1 MTEATDRSAAREQ
14 EEPRVVV
21 RDKRRL
27 DPTTGE
33 VRPAAAA
40 AAAAASAGAATDVA
54 AAPADGETA
63 RLLATVEERTA
74 DLQRLK
80 AEFDNY
86 RRRVE
91 RDRLAVAEQ
100 ATAAALA
107 QLLPVLDDIDRARQH
122 GEVSGG
128 FKVVADTLE
137 ATLGKLGLQRLGAE
151 GDAFDPMLHEAVMHS
166 ESPDVEGPTCV
177 SVMRAGYTYLDRLL
191 RPAMVAVAEPP
202 ATADADA
209 DDADTT
215 DVVTGESTDGTAAPE
230 GNDAQDG

>member
-1 MTEATDRSAAREQ
+1 MTEADKHSAAREH

-33 VRPAAAA
+33 IRPEAAAM
-40 AAAAASAGAATDVA
+40 AAASAAATVGASRGGVDQDA
-54 AAPADGETA
+54 
-63 RLLATVEERTA
+63 LLATIDERTA

-91 RDRLAVAEQ
+91 RDRFAVAEQ

-122 GEVSGG
+122 GEVTGG
-128 FKVVADTLE
+128 FKVVADSLEGTL
-137 ATLGKLGLQRLGAE
+137 AKLGLTSFGAE
-151 GDAFDPMLHEAVMHS
+151 GDPFDPMVHEAVMHS
-166 ESPDVEGPTCV
+166 QSPDVDGPTCV
-177 SVMRAGYTYLDRLL
+177 SVMRPGYTYLDRLL
-191 RPAMVAVAEPP
+191 RPAMVAVAEPAAP
-202 ATADADA
+202 PETTADDE
-209 DDADTT
+209 TT
-215 DVVTGESTDGTAAPE
+215 ETGAAPE
-230 GNDAQDG
+230 DDDAQS